1 MTVFDDRKF
10 VVGDFSLAWGTT
22 LAVAEDAL
30 SHVPRLPTYGGWPE
44 LRGRCPSAYG
54 LATTECSLR
63 APGRQKPVIQA
74 SYNLAPPPRSVP
86 YVIAPDYWL
95 RPLTQLLGPPTE
107 TSGTAEASNSG
118 NVVYWATWR
127 RPALLVSFS
136 VYGGLRHDD
145 GLTCAAGLFL
155 DWQDIMAAA
164 RPLLA
169 GLQARS
175 AALEALAGQVAK
187 PILFATQQP
196 LGPYFHP
203 DAPESSGTA
212 TADELRLAQR
222 ALYRENLLDTPTYI
236 QDQLND
242 HGVALWVL
250 PGGKQWAV
258 STRWDTVLL
267 TTEGPA
273 TDLLTL
279 RPARGPGV
287 ELMHVGDLQLTD
299 PYGTK
304 ALASLATAIERH
316 TGQRVS
322 RTEDGDY

>member
-1 MTVFDDRKF
+1 MTVFDDLTF
-10 VVGDFSLAWGTT
+10 VVGAIPLAWGTT
-22 LAVAEDAL
+22 LAAAEVTL

-63 APGRQKPVIQA
+63 APGRQKPVLQA
-74 SYNLAPPPRSVP
+74 SYNLAPPPRSGP

-107 TSGTAEASNSG
+107 AGGTAQAPDAG
-118 NVVYWATWR
+118 NVVYSATWR
-127 RPALLVSFS
+127 RPTLLISFS
-136 VYGGLRHDD
+136 VYGGLRHED
-145 GLTCAAGLFL
+145 GLTCAAGLFV
-155 DWQDIMAAA
+155 DWQDVMAAA

-175 AALEALAGQVAK
+175 AALEALAGQAA
-187 PILFATQQP
+187 PPLLFATQQ
-196 LGPYFHP
+196 LHGPYAHP
-203 DAPESSGTA
+203 DAPDASRTA
-212 TADELRLAQR
+212 TAEELRLAQR
-222 ALYRENLLDTPTYI
+222 ALYREDLLDTPPRV
-236 QDQLND
+236 QAQLDD
-242 HGVALWVL
+242 HGVALWAL
-250 PGGKQWAV
+250 PGGRQWAV

-267 TTEGPA
+267 TAEKPA

-279 RPARGPGV
+279 RPARGPGA

-299 PYGTK
+299 AYGTQGLA
-304 ALASLATAIERH
+304 ALAAAIEQH

-322 RTEDGDY
+322 RREDGDC